1 MKPVDPLPGYPKG
14 FEYFSV
20 LNKMTIHQEVQIGNG
35 IKSQDFINKLSY
47 IVYFLSYWYLPPL
60 TTHFV
65 GHILFYKVFSGY
77 LQEFYTNADNFL
89 IQSMIKVP

>member
-47 IVYFLSYWYLPPL
+47 IVYFFSHWYQYNTL

-65 GHILFYKVFSGY
+65 EHNLFYK
-77 LQEFYTNADNFL
+77 FL
-89 IQSMIKVP
+89 IRLWRKK